1 MKLGASLVIAIVM
14 LSLTLVLFIAWFV
27 TKLIIKHK
35 EKKKG
40 EKEK

>member
-1 MKLGASLVIAIVM
+1 MKIGVSIIIAIVM
-14 LSLTLVLFIAWFV
+14 ACLTLVLFIAWLV

-40 EKEK
+40 ESEK

>member
-14 LSLTLVLFIAWFV
+14 LSLTLVLFIAWLV

-40 EKEK
+40 EREK